1 MTARK
6 ISLTSIR
13 TSNMKPS
20 DYLTTA
26 DAATTYLTQSAG
38 ITAANASATY
48 ATKLQVDRMMDPF
61 FLSGM

>member
-1 MTARK
+1 MTTRR
-6 ISLTSIR
+6 ISFTSIK
-13 TSNMKPS
+13 TSTS